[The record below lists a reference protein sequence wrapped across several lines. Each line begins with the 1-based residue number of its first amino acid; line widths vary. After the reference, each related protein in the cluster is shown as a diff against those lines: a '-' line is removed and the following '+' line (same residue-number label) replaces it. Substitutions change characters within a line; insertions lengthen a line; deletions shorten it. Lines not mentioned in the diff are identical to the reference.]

1 MKKIQVFV
9 AAALVAAML
18 SGCAQ
23 SDVSSSVAPDAGGTA
38 TDQQNSKVFEGD
50 GWMAVATNDT
60 AASDRSVIK
69 TGSMSFETAEI
80 GGVQAAINEI
90 VTDNNGLVE
99 SWSQESNN
107 QGELWAVNATVRVEA
122 GKLDATIAAVGEL
135 GKVLSTNVNSTDVTT
150 QVIDID
156 ARVNSLSAT
165 VARLEKLMADAKST
179 ADLLAAESA
188 LAQRQAELD
197 SLVQQQKYL
206 KDSVDMATL
215 YVSAFAEGRGP
226 VAAPTSFID
235 GIEQGWK
242 ALLAFFGGTIVFL
255 GMATPWL
262 LLILPVAAI
271 AFVVVRRLMVR
282 SKRQN

>member
-1 MKKIQVFV
+1 MKKIQIF
-9 AAALVAAML
+9 ACASLVAALL

-23 SDVSSSVAPDAGGTA
+23 VETQSSVAPDAG
-38 TDQQNSKVFEGD
+38 NSMSKEIG
-50 GWMAVATNDT
+50 GGSGML
-60 AASDRSVIK
+60 ASDAIAPADRSVIK
-69 TGSMSFETAEI
+69 TGSLSFETSKIAD
-80 GGVQAAINEI
+80 VQEQLKQI
-90 VTDNNGLVE
+90 VNPKNGLIE

-122 GKLDATIAAVGEL
+122 AKLDATIAEVGAL
-135 GKVLSTNVNSTDVTT
+135 GNVLNSSVNSADVTT

-156 ARVNSLSAT
+156 ARVASLTAT

-206 KDSVDMATL
+206 KESVDMATL

-226 VAAPTSFID
+226 IAAPTSFVD

-242 ALLAFFGGTIVFL
+242 ALLAFFSGTIVFL
-255 GMATPWL
+255 GMVTPWL
-262 LLILPVAAI
+262 LIVLPIAAI
-271 AFVVVRRLMVR
+271 AFVIVRRVIVR

>member
-1 MKKIQVFV
+1 MKKIQVFA

-23 SDVSSSVAPDAGGTA
+23 TETQSSVAPDAGAGM
-38 TDQQNSKVFEGD
+38 SKEIG
-50 GWMAVATNDT
+50 GANGML
-60 AASDRSVIK
+60 ASDAIAPADRSVIK
-69 TGSMSFETAEI
+69 TGSLSFETAEI
-80 GGVQAAINEI
+80 DGVQAAINEI
-90 VTDNNGLVE
+90 VTDSKGLVE

>member
-1 MKKIQVFV
+1 MKKIQVF
-9 AAALVAAML
+9 AAATLVAAML

-23 SDVSSSVAPDAGGTA
+23 TETQSSVAPDAGTSM
-38 TDQQNSKVFEGD
+38 SKEIG
-50 GWMAVATNDT
+50 GASGML
-60 AASDRSVIK
+60 ASDAIAPADRSIIK
-69 TGSMSFETAEI
+69 TGSMSFETADI
-80 GGVQAAINEI
+80 GSVQDAISDI
-90 VTDNNGLVE
+90 VAKNNGLIE

-122 GKLDATIAAVGEL
+122 AKLDATIAAVGEL

-150 QVIDID
+150 QVLDID
-156 ARVNSLSAT
+156 ARVKSLSAT
-165 VARLEKLMADAKST
+165 VARLEKLMAEAKST

-206 KDSVDMATL
+206 KDSVSMATL

-226 VAAPTSFID
+226 IAEPTSFID
-235 GIEQGWK
+235 GLEQGWK

-255 GMATPWL
+255 GIATPWL
-262 LLILPVAAI
+262 AAILPIAAI
-271 AFVVVRRLMVR
+271 VFVIVRRIIVK

>member
-1 MKKIQVFV
+1 MKKIQVFA

-23 SDVSSSVAPDAGGTA
+23 SDVSSSVTPDAGGTA

>member
-1 MKKIQVFV
+1 MKKIQIF
-9 AAALVAAML
+9 AAVALVAAML

-23 SDVSSSVAPDAGGTA
+23 VETQSSVAPDSGVGMSKEIGGA
-38 TDQQNSKVFEGD
+38 SGMLASD
-50 GWMAVATNDT
+50 AI
-60 AASDRSVIK
+60 AAADRSVIK
-69 TGSMSFETAEI
+69 TGSVSFETPEI
-80 GGVQAAINEI
+80 GDVQAAINDI
-90 VTDNNGLVE
+90 VANNNGLVE

-122 GKLDATIAAVGEL
+122 AKLDATISALGDL

-150 QVIDID
+150 QVLDID
-156 ARVNSLSAT
+156 ARVKSLAAT
-165 VARLEKLMADAKST
+165 VGRLEKLMAEAKST

-215 YVSAFAEGRGP
+215 NVSAFAEGRGP
-226 VAAPTSFID
+226 IAAPTSFID

-242 ALLAFFGGTIVFL
+242 ALLAFFGGTVVFL

-262 LLILPVAAI
+262 LILLPIAAI
-271 AFVVVRRLMVR
+271 AFVIVRRLIVR
-282 SKRQN
+282 SKRQI

>member
-1 MKKIQVFV
+1 MKKIQVFA

-23 SDVSSSVAPDAGGTA
+23 SDVSSSVTPDAGGTA

-179 ADLLAAESA
+179 TDLLAAESA